1 MKTSTRLTAH
11 LVTRAIAPALLIATF
26 AVPTGVATAGDTPS
40 GDRSA
45 VPADFVTLTD
55 DTNALTISVPS
66 AWSDVDTA
74 PGTNDDG
81 TVMPWISAAP
91 DYTAFIETFDVP
103 GALFIGVTYTTDL
116 QSWITR
122 IGQPQ
127 SCQMSSSE
135 GYDDGA
141 FVGTATSYEQCGPN
155 QVASL
160 MVLAANAGDDTT
172 RTYVL
177 AVQASAPDD
186 VAMFE
191 PVLASFHAV
200 GITQPVNDETAP
212 PTTDAPAALP
222 APAAPDAPGQTP
234 ITLPDGTPLV
244 PALPPGVEGAPTTT
258 VAAAPPATAAVPT
271 TAASG
276 ATPTSAPGAAPTSAL
291 PAPAPVTTVGAAPT
305 TAAAGPFTPTNSL
318 AVGAVQV
325 TDDTRTITVAVPP
338 DWVETATTA
347 SVAGLPQILA
357 GPQLAGFAP
366 GGAAGQAFASA
377 GVQFTA
383 SPFTADTASAVTVAA
398 SVLPCT
404 QGTVQPY
411 EDPVFTGHIV
421 QLTDCGG
428 TTTRVYVV
436 AANPAEATLTASLL
450 IQVTDFDDSD
460 LQTILS
466 SFDIAR
472 EDSPGTV
479 PATTTVATPTT
490 AATAPTTAP
499 VAPITAA
506 VPPTT
511 AVAVPTTVS
520 APTTVPGTPGV
531 YSPPASIPG
540 DTLEVVDD
548 TGLIRVGV
556 PPAWVDR
563 RTTSFTNANGG
574 LVPQIVA
581 SASVAAFIPGDSA
594 VPDPNGGS
602 GVVFSAVPYAAD
614 PAATLG
620 AFAQLHSDCAP
631 GIVQQYQDP
640 VFTGVIQ
647 EFTACGGTQTRRFVV
662 VASPADQRFT
672 ALVTVQVTDDPS
684 ILGTVL
690 ATFDYDP
697 NVQLP
702 G

>member
-1 MKTSTRLTAH
+1 MKTSTRL
-11 LVTRAIAPALLIATF
+11 TRAIAPALLLASI
-26 AVPTGVATAGDTPS
+26 AVPTGMAAAGDAPTGQPN
-40 GDRSA
+40 A

-55 DTNALTISVPS
+55 DTNALTIAVPS

-91 DYTAFIETFDVP
+91 NYTAFIETFDVP

-127 SCQMSSSE
+127 SCQASSSE
-135 GYDDGA
+135 DYDDGA
-141 FVGTATSYEQCGPN
+141 FVGTATTYEQCGPN

-160 MVLAANAGDDTT
+160 MVVAANAGDDTT

-177 AVQASAPDD
+177 ALQASTPDD
-186 VAMFE
+186 VAVFE

-200 GITQPVNDETAP
+200 GITQSLNEETAP
-212 PTTDAPAALP
+212 PSTPAPAALP
-222 APAAPDAPGQTP
+222 APAPEAPGQTP

-244 PALPPGVEGAPTTT
+244 PALPPGAEGAPTTVATAPPTTAVATPTTAPVGAPTTVGGVAPTT
-258 VAAAPPATAAVPT
+258 VAAV
-271 TAASG
+271 
-276 ATPTSAPGAAPTSAL
+276 
-291 PAPAPVTTVGAAPT
+291 PAPVTTVAAVPT

-318 AVGAVQV
+318 AVGALQV
-325 TDDTRTITVAVPP
+325 TDDTQTITLAVPP
-338 DWVETATTA
+338 DWLETATTPSA
-347 SVAGLPQILA
+347 AGLPQVLA

-366 GGAAGQAFASA
+366 GGVAGQTFTSA
-377 GVQFTA
+377 GVRFTA
-383 SPFTADTASAVTVAA
+383 NPFTADTAAAVTAA
-398 SVLPCT
+398 AATLPCT

-428 TTTRVYVV
+428 TTTRVYLVE
-436 AANPAEATLTASLL
+436 ANPADATLTASLL

-466 SFDIAR
+466 SFDIAG
-472 EDSPGTV
+472 ENTPGAGPT
-479 PATTTVATPTT
+479 PTTAAVTPTTAAATPTT
-490 AATAPTTAP
+490 A
-499 VAPITAA
+499 VAI
-506 VPPTT
+506 PTT
-511 AVAVPTTVS
+511 AVA
-520 APTTVPGTPGV
+520 APTTVAAAPTTVAGTPGGV
-531 YSPPASIPG
+531 FSPPASIPG

-548 TGLIRVGV
+548 TGFIRVGV
-556 PPAWVDR
+556 PPVWVDR

-602 GVVFSAVPYAAD
+602 GVIFSATPYSAD
-614 PAATLG
+614 PTAMLE
-620 AFAQLHSDCAP
+620 AFALLHSDCVP
-631 GIVQQYQDP
+631 GLVQQYQDP

-684 ILGTVL
+684 VLGTVL

>member
-1 MKTSTRLTAH
+1 MTTSTRPTAR
-11 LVTRAIAPALLIATF
+11 LVTRTIAPALLIAAF
-26 AVPTGVATAGDTPS
+26 AVPTGMAAAGDTPS
-40 GDRSA
+40 RDRSA
-45 VPADFVTLTD
+45 VPADFVALTD
-55 DTNALTISVPS
+55 ETNALTISVPS

-127 SCQMSSSE
+127 SCQTSSTE
-135 GYDDGA
+135 DYDDGA
-141 FVGTATSYEQCGPN
+141 FVGSATTYEQCGPN

-177 AVQASAPDD
+177 ALQASTPDD
-186 VAMFE
+186 VAVFQ
-191 PVLASFHAV
+191 PVLDSFHAV
-200 GITQPVNDETAP
+200 GITQPVNEETAP
-212 PTTDAPAALP
+212 PPTEAPA
-222 APAAPDAPGQTP
+222 
-234 ITLPDGTPLV
+234 
-244 PALPPGVEGAPTTT
+244 ALPPGVEGAPTTT
-258 VAAAPPATAAVPT
+258 VAAAPTTMAAVPT
-271 TAASG
+271 TAAP
-276 ATPTSAPGAAPTSAL
+276 AAAPTSAPGAAPTSTL
-291 PAPAPVTTVGAAPT
+291 PVPAPVTTVGAAPT
-305 TAAAGPFTPTNSL
+305 TAAAGAFTPTNSL

-325 TDDTRTITVAVPP
+325 TDDSRTITVAVPP

-366 GGAAGQAFASA
+366 GGLAGQAFASA

-383 SPFTADTASAVTVAA
+383 SPFTADTASAVTTAA

-411 EDPVFTGHIV
+411 EDPVFSGHIV

-428 TTTRVYVV
+428 TTTRVYLV
-436 AANPAEATLTASLL
+436 AANPADATLTASLL

-479 PATTTVATPTT
+479 PATTTAATPAT

-511 AVAVPTTVS
+511 AVAVPTTVG

-540 DTLEVVDD
+540 DTLEVIDD
-548 TGLIRVGV
+548 TGLIRIGV

-602 GVVFSAVPYAAD
+602 GVIFSAVPYAAD
-614 PAATLG
+614 PAATLR
-620 AFAQLHSDCAP
+620 AFAQLHTDCAP

>member
-1 MKTSTRLTAH
+1 MRTSRRLQG
-11 LVTRAIAPALLIATF
+11 AIAPALLLASV
-26 AVPTGVATAGDTPS
+26 AVPAGMAAAGDASDQQSPEN
-40 GDRSA
+40 GRSA
-45 VPADFVTLTD
+45 VPSDFVTLTD
-55 DTNALTISVPS
+55 DTNALTIAVPA

-91 DYTAFIETFDVP
+91 NYTSFIETFDVP

-116 QSWITR
+116 ESWITR

-127 SCQMSSSE
+127 SCQTSSSE
-135 GYDDGA
+135 DYDDGA
-141 FVGTATSYEQCGPN
+141 FVGTATTYEQCGPN

-177 AVQASAPDD
+177 ALQAATPDD
-186 VAMFE
+186 VAVFD
-191 PVLASFHAV
+191 PVLASFHAI
-200 GITQPVNDETAP
+200 GITQPVNEETAP
-212 PTTDAPAALP
+212 PTTAAPAALP
-222 APAAPDAPGQTP
+222 APAAPEAPGETP

-244 PALPPGVEGAPTTT
+244 PALPPGAEGAPTTT
-258 VAAAPPATAAVPT
+258 VAAAPTTAATPT
-271 TAASG
+271 TAAPVGTPTTAGG
-276 ATPTSAPGAAPTSAL
+276 ATPTTAAAAPT
-291 PAPAPVTTVGAAPT
+291 TVAASPT

-325 TDDTRTITVAVPP
+325 TDDSRTITVAVPP
-338 DWVETATTA
+338 DWLETATTA
-347 SVAGLPQILA
+347 STGGLPQILA

-366 GGAAGQAFASA
+366 GGVAGQAFTSA
-377 GVQFTA
+377 GVRFTA
-383 SPFTADTASAVTVAA
+383 SAYTADTAAAVTAAA
-398 SVLPCT
+398 SALPCT
-404 QGTVQPY
+404 PGTVQPY

-428 TTTRVYVV
+428 TTTRVYLVE
-436 AANPAEATLTASLL
+436 ANPADATLTASLL

-472 EDSPGTV
+472 EDTPGTG
-479 PATTTVATPTT
+479 PATTTAATPTT
-490 AATAPTTAP
+490 AAGTPTT
-499 VAPITAA
+499 VA
-506 VPPTT
+506 
-511 AVAVPTTVS
+511 AVPTTAAAVPTS
-520 APTTVPGTPGV
+520 AAATPTTAAATPTTVAGTPGV
-531 YSPPASIPG
+531 YTPPASIPG

-548 TGLIRVGV
+548 TGFIRVGV

-602 GVVFSAVPYAAD
+602 GVIFSATPYAAD

-620 AFAQLHSDCAP
+620 AFATLHSDCTP
-631 GIVQQYQDP
+631 GLVQQYQDP

-672 ALVTVQVTDDPS
+672 ALVTVQVTDDPTV
-684 ILGTVL
+684 LGTVL